1 MGVLDKFLNVMRLNP
16 EDDDDFYNED
26 YDYDDDY
33 TEDEP
38 KQTFRREK
46 KRETVEKDYDS
57 DRPKET
63 PVKSS
68 SKVTPIRPSKKQTG
82 PGGMQVC
89 VIKPTSV
96 EDAREITETL
106 LANRTV
112 VLNLEGLDVDI
123 QSPAGV
129 NDAMSMVAAGKADIG
144 LYYQQDVIQARAEQD
159 VPIKS
164 IGAVV
169 QGPLNIILSLKDKN
183 ITKPQD
189 LEGKTVGYAG
199 TELSEALVRS
209 IMQSNGADPNSVNMV
224 DVGFDLM
231 SSMTTGNVDATI
243 GCLVNHEVPQME
255 KEGFEVNYFFPDDY
269 GVPKYYEGIFLASD
283 DMIANNSDT
292 LKGFL
297 RACSKGFEDFKSNT
311 DDVLQVLL
319 DNQDEANFALD
330 PDVEKKSCETLLPL
344 METEDAKFLSQT
356 EQCWQENIDWMYDQ
370 GLIAEKPDVSDVMV
384 NLDF

>member
-1 MGVLDKFLNVMRLNP
+1 M
-16 EDDDDFYNED
+16 
-26 YDYDDDY
+26 
-33 TEDEP
+33 
-38 KQTFRREK
+38 
-46 KRETVEKDYDS
+46 
-57 DRPKET
+57 
-63 PVKSS
+63 
-68 SKVTPIRPSKKQTG
+68 
-82 PGGMQVC
+82 
-89 VIKPTSV
+89 
-96 EDAREITETL
+96 
-106 LANRTV
+106 
-112 VLNLEGLDVDI
+112 
-123 QSPAGV
+123 
-129 NDAMSMVAAGKADIG
+129 
-144 LYYQQDVIQARAEQD
+144 
-159 VPIKS
+159 
-164 IGAVV
+164 
-169 QGPLNIILSLKDKN
+169 KN
-183 ITKPQD
+183 
-189 LEGKTVGYAG
+189 
-199 TELSEALVRS
+199 S
-209 IMQSNGADPNSVNMV
+209 GADPDSVKLV

-243 GCLVNHEVPQME
+243 GCLVNHEVPQLE

-370 GLIAEKPDVSDVMV
+370 GLIAKKPDVSDVMV

>member
-1 MGVLDKFLNVMRLNP
+1 M
-16 EDDDDFYNED
+16 
-26 YDYDDDY
+26 
-33 TEDEP
+33 
-38 KQTFRREK
+38 K
-46 KRETVEKDYDS
+46 KR
-57 DRPKET
+57 
-63 PVKSS
+63 
-68 SKVTPIRPSKKQTG
+68 IL
-82 PGGMQVC
+82 
-89 VIKPTSV
+89 
-96 EDAREITETL
+96 AL
-106 LANRTV
+106 LAAGTMLLTGCGAQNAAQSDAAKSGSDDLQHLTV
-112 VLNLEGLDVDI
+112 VLDWYPNALHAFLYEAQEKGYFAEEGLDVDI

-129 NDAMSMVAAGKADIG
+129 NDAMSMVAADKADIG

-183 ITKPQD
+183 ITAPKD

-297 RACSKGFEDFKSNT
+297 RACSKGFEDFKNNT